1 MYQIHEKKPGCL
13 EVRLIVVGFAQLVC
27 RGIFTPLPQDI
38 GCGYFFAWRHETEG
52 QYYTETELGRTTEE
66 K

>member
-1 MYQIHEKKPGCL
+1 
-13 EVRLIVVGFAQLVC
+13 LIVVGFAQTCLPWD
-27 RGIFTPLPQDI
+27 ITPLPQDI